1 MAVRFR
7 TMLGISSFVFV
18 SSWVA
23 ASCAFVA
30 PRIEVAGTRG
40 DLERLSGE
48 WRGEYIGDR
57 DHGRRGTIVFKLVA
71 GEDHAHGDVVMIPEG
86 RDRPYQRYQGDEQ
99 RPAPDLTPR
108 SRVLEIRFVNAL
120 DDTVTGVLEPYWD
133 PDRRTRAS
141 ATFHGQ
147 LRDHTIEGRFTTT
160 YANGDAD
167 TGGRWHVER
176 QR

>member
-1 MAVRFR
+1 MSTQLHTALSVSA
-7 TMLGISSFVFV
+7 LVFL
-18 SSWVA
+18 A
-23 ASCAFVA
+23 GCTFMA
-30 PRIEVAGTRG
+30 PRIEVAGTPG

-71 GEDHAHGDVVMIPEG
+71 GENHAHGDVVMIPEG
-86 RDRPYQRYQGDEQ
+86 RTQPYQRYQGDEQ
-99 RPAPDLTPR
+99 RAPAQEVAQR

-120 DDTVTGVLEPYWD
+120 DDTVSGVLEPYWD

-141 ATFHGQ
+141 ATFRGQ
-147 LRDHTIEGRFTTT
+147 LKHNTIEGAFTTT

-167 TGGRWHVER
+167 TGGRWHVR
-176 QR
+176 RTK